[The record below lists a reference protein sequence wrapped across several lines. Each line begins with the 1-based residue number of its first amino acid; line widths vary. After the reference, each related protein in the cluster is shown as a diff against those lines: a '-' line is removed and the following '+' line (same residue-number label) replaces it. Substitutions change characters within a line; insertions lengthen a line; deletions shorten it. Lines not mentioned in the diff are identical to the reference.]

1 LLKKYLGTFLFYFLT
16 NLLVSSKEL
25 IEKNL
30 ILAKISKKRQ
40 KLAKAMSCKGDK
52 I

>member
-1 LLKKYLGTFLFYFLT
+1 
-16 NLLVSSKEL
+16 LVSSKEL

-30 ILAKISKKRQ
+30 ILAKISKKRLN
-40 KLAKAMSCKGDK
+40 LAKAMSWKEGK